1 MRQLHLFIVGEKTL
15 PRAGVPLSSLLSCRL
30 GFSGLDGAA
39 DSSGGAR
46 REAAIDSSGGARKEA
61 AGGDAGLAVAMQ
73 GKGVEGGWRLGWC
86 GSPVAEATGGPIC
99 DSCSGEGLVQR
110 RRPAALPDFGESGLE
125 AGVEAL
131 RHRR

>member
-61 AGGDAGLAVAMQ
+61 AIRAAGGDAGLAVAIA
-73 GKGVEGGWRLGWC
+73 GKGDEGGWRMGWC
-86 GSPVAEATGGPIC
+86 GYAVAEETGGPIC
-99 DSCSGEGLVQR
+99 DSCSGVGLV
-110 RRPAALPDFGESGLE
+110 
-125 AGVEAL
+125 
-131 RHRR
+131 